1 MTAYQII
8 DTAMREGWTCERV
21 ATEIEAIGLTKKQV
35 SDVMKQEILRGTK

>member
-8 DTAMREGWTCERV
+8 DTAIKEGWSCDRV
-21 ATEIEAIGLTKKQV
+21 ADELEAIGLTKKQI